1 MVKLVLLPYTAISPP
16 RPSAADTLPPEEKS
30 GVVVHQYIQASFAC
44 GGSFEELG
52 LVDKLNASE
61 IECFQPLSR
70 SHIQQ
75 MEVFASVNNT
85 KTPNASGWV
94 ITGRLTVNLVFSH
107 CKERRGNSR
116 VID

>member
-1 MVKLVLLPYTAISPP
+1 MKLVLLPYTAISPP

-30 GVVVHQYIQASFAC
+30 GLVVHQYIQASFAC

>member
-1 MVKLVLLPYTAISPP
+1 MKLVLLPYTAISPP
-16 RPSAADTLPPEEKS
+16 RLSAADTLPPLKKI
-30 GVVVHQYIQASFAC
+30 GVVANQYIQSSFAC

-70 SHIQQ
+70 SHIQK

>member
-1 MVKLVLLPYTAISPP
+1 MKLVLLPYTAISPP
-16 RPSAADTLPPEEKS
+16 RPSAADTLPPEGKS
-30 GVVVHQYIQASFAC
+30 DVVVHQYIQASFAC

-61 IECFQPLSR
+61 IKCFQPLSR

>member
-1 MVKLVLLPYTAISPP
+1 MKLVLLPYTAISPP

-94 ITGRLTVNLVFSH
+94 ITGRLTVNLVLSH

>member
-1 MVKLVLLPYTAISPP
+1 MKLVLLPYTAISPP

-75 MEVFASVNNT
+75 MEVFACVNNT

>member
-1 MVKLVLLPYTAISPP
+1 MKLVLLPYTAISPP

>member
-1 MVKLVLLPYTAISPP
+1 MKLVLLPYTAISPP
-16 RPSAADTLPPEEKS
+16 RLSAADTLPPEEKS
-30 GVVVHQYIQASFAC
+30 GVVVDQYIQANYAC

-52 LVDKLNASE
+52 LVDKLNASK

-94 ITGRLTVNLVFSH
+94 IAGRLTVNLGFSH

>member
-1 MVKLVLLPYTAISPP
+1 MKLVLLPYTAISPP
-16 RPSAADTLPPEEKS
+16 RPSAADTLPPEEKN

>member
-1 MVKLVLLPYTAISPP
+1 MKLVLLPYTAISPP
-16 RPSAADTLPPEEKS
+16 RLSAADTLPPEEKS

>member
-1 MVKLVLLPYTAISPP
+1 M
-16 RPSAADTLPPEEKS
+16 
-30 GVVVHQYIQASFAC
+30 VHQYIQASFAC

>member
-1 MVKLVLLPYTAISPP
+1 MKLVLLPYTAISPP

-61 IECFQPLSR
+61 IECFQPFSR

>member
-1 MVKLVLLPYTAISPP
+1 MKLVLLPYTAISPP
-16 RPSAADTLPPEEKS
+16 RLSAADTLPPVKKI
-30 GVVVHQYIQASFAC
+30 GVVASQCIQSSFAC

-52 LVDKLNASE
+52 LVDKLNASK

-85 KTPNASGWV
+85 KTPKMHQVG
-94 ITGRLTVNLVFSH
+94 
-107 CKERRGNSR
+107 
-116 VID
+116 

>member
-1 MVKLVLLPYTAISPP
+1 MKLVLLPYTAISPP
-16 RPSAADTLPPEEKS
+16 RLSAADTLPPEKKI
-30 GVVVHQYIQASFAC
+30 GVVANQYIQSSFAC

-94 ITGRLTVNLVFSH
+94 IAGRLTVNLVLSH

>member
-16 RPSAADTLPPEEKS
+16 RLSAADTLPPEEKWHPLYPS
-30 GVVVHQYIQASFAC
+30 NFAC

>member
-1 MVKLVLLPYTAISPP
+1 MKLVLLPYTAISPP
-16 RPSAADTLPPEEKS
+16 RPSAADTLPPERI
-30 GVVVHQYIQASFAC
+30 GVVVNLYIQANFAC

-85 KTPNASGWV
+85 KTPKMHQVG
-94 ITGRLTVNLVFSH
+94 
-107 CKERRGNSR
+107 
-116 VID
+116 

>member
-1 MVKLVLLPYTAISPP
+1 MKLVLLPYTAISPP
-16 RPSAADTLPPEEKS
+16 RLSAADTLPPEEKS

-94 ITGRLTVNLVFSH
+94 ITGIFTVNLVFSH